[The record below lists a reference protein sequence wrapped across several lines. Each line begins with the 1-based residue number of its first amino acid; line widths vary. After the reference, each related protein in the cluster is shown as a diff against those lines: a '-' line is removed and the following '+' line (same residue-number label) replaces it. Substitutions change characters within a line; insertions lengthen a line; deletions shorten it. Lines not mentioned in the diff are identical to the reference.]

1 MSVTP
6 RSWRALGSNVLL
18 VVTHAEAAE
27 PAALAVREVL
37 AAVDATYSRFRPDSE
52 LSLLNAQAGRR
63 MRVSPLLAQAIGE
76 ALRGSRLSGGAV
88 DPTVGRAIRRI
99 GYERD
104 FSLIAEQRG
113 PLKLTAERIPG
124 WQLVKLN
131 PISRLLSMPMGV
143 ELDLGST
150 GKALAA
156 DLGAAEAMKAA
167 GRGGVLLSL
176 GGDIAV
182 AGEPPKG
189 GWRVLVAE
197 DSTVPPD
204 GEGQTIRITSG
215 GLATSS
221 ITVRRWQRGSE
232 EMHHI
237 VDPATGLP
245 ARAAWRT
252 VTVAAATCVD
262 ANIAAIAAV
271 VRGEQALEWLE
282 ATGLDARLVALDGR
296 VAYGGRWPV
305 ELDSGSVE
313 PAREVGEHL
322 EGRKPK

>member
-18 VVTHAEAAE
+18 VVTYAEAAE

-37 AAVDATYSRFRPDSE
+37 AAVDASYSRFRTDSE
-52 LSLLNAQAGRR
+52 LSRLNAQAGRQI
-63 MRVSPLLAQAIGE
+63 RVSPLLAQAIGE

-113 PLKLTAERIPG
+113 SLRLTAERIPG
-124 WQLVKLN
+124 WQLVELE
-131 PISRLLSMPMGV
+131 PISRLVSMPKGV

-156 DLGAAEAMKAA
+156 DLAAAAAMKAA
-167 GRGGVLLSL
+167 GRGGILLSL

-197 DSTVPPD
+197 DSAVPPD
-204 GEGQTIRITSG
+204 GEGPTIRITSG

-237 VDPATGLP
+237 VDPGTGLP
-245 ARAAWRT
+245 ARGLWRT

-262 ANIAAIAAV
+262 ANIAATASV

-282 ATGLDARLVALDGR
+282 ATGLDARLVAIDGR
-296 VAYGGRWPV
+296 VAYGGRWPA
-305 ELDSGSVE
+305 DSSSRPVK
-313 PAREVGEHL
+313 PALRSGEQLH
-322 EGRKPK
+322 G